1 MLCRGR
7 GGGCRR
13 EEGGRSIAQG
23 WGGAAGVGGQG
34 KETAPAHY
42 SRGRGGSRRSQGVS
56 ATTSVFSV
64 METVI
69 PQRVVTQAEA

>member
-1 MLCRGR
+1 MQEGGGR
-7 GGGCRR
+7 AINSTGLGWGCRR
-13 EEGGRSIAQG
+13 
-23 WGGAAGVGGQG
+23 GAGGQG

-42 SRGRGGSRRSQGVS
+42 SSGRGGSRRSRGVS

-69 PQRVVTQAEA
+69 PQRVVAQAEA

>member
-1 MLCRGR
+1 MQEGGGR
-7 GGGCRR
+7 AINSTGLGWGCRR
-13 EEGGRSIAQG
+13 G
-23 WGGAAGVGGQG
+23 GGQG

-42 SRGRGGSRRSQGVS
+42 SSGRGGSRRSQGVS